1 VTRLYEW
8 LISVTLRG
16 PTWTG
21 QWSLNVRLFNSGL
34 ISKAYQATVETQSN
48 AGAKHLLTKILKEDT
63 VKALKSG
70 KKNLA
75 DYDIPGANM
84 DAFIKRLKE
93 VNEDVF
99 EIHRMFAKSLT
110 GFQVGQNGVLLVS
123 QKHIYLMKKID
134 RTLNTLVVKSVVQ

>member
-1 VTRLYEW
+1 MKLIRLSFSE
-8 LISVTLRG
+8 
-16 PTWTG
+16 
-21 QWSLNVRLFNSGL
+21 GL
-34 ISKAYQATVETQSN
+34 ISKAYQAAVETQSN

-63 VKALKSG
+63 VRALQSG

-93 VNEDVF
+93 LNEDIF
-99 EIHRMFAKSLT
+99 EIHRMFGKSLP

-123 QKHIYLMKKID
+123 LATKQKGFISFCNEKSLDKK
-134 RTLNTLVVKSVVQ
+134 S